1 MEHCWYKLNI
11 DCKNALRTNWSLPDP
26 KGEEFGLWSE
36 RADKMFNKEWLDELM
51 SHGIIVAESLIFYR
65 APNHNT
71 NNAHI
76 DIHREHPKKISTFGL
91 NMIIDG
97 EDSVMTWYKLPQ
109 INKAPH
115 RGAAGTIYHNWPFS
129 ELEEIDRGILGQE
142 LSIVR
147 VGVPHGIIMN
157 DRPRWCISARAG
169 LLENMWWKDI
179 VTYMRDRNLLIERT
193 DVQKD

>member
-11 DCKNALRTNWSLPDP
+11 DCKNALRSDWSLPDP
-26 KGEEFGLWSE
+26 EGKEFGIWSE
-36 RADKMFNKEWLDELM
+36 RADKMFNDAWLAELM

-65 APNHNT
+65 APHHNT
-71 NNAHI
+71 YNAHI
-76 DIHREHPKKISTFGL
+76 DIHRDHPKRISTFGL

-97 EDSVMTWYKLPQ
+97 EDSEMTWYKTPP
-109 INKAPH
+109 ITKTPH
-115 RGAAGTIYHNWPFS
+115 RGAAGTIYYNWPFS
-129 ELEEIDRGILGQE
+129 ELEEIDRGTLGQE

-157 DRPRWCISARAG
+157 ERPRWCISARAG

-179 VTYMRDRNLLIERT
+179 VKYMRDRNLLIERE